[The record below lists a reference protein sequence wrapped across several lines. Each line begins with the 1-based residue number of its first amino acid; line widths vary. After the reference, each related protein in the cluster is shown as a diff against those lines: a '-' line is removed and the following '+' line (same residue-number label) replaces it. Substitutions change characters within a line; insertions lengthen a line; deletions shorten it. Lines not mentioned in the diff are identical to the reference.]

1 MFGCGK
7 GAGPGPSRE
16 LFMEASHSYGSYGQ
30 GYGALGISCPFVDV
44 HWMTLGSSFRDG
56 IYLVSL
62 FSLFADK
69 ETGELPKGNE
79 DGKVLCML
87 SSRSWIFF
95 IQAIQAYDISHPSN
109 QANLNS

>member
-56 IYLVSL
+56 IYSFHSSVCSQTKKRVNFQKAMKMAKSFACCQADHG
-62 FSLFADK
+62 FSSFRPFRLTTFHILQIK
-69 ETGELPKGNE
+69 Q
-79 DGKVLCML
+79 
-87 SSRSWIFF
+87 I
-95 IQAIQAYDISHPSN
+95 
-109 QANLNS
+109 

>member
-44 HWMTLGSSFRDG
+44 HWMTTRFTLQFVRRQRNG
-56 IYLVSL
+56 
-62 FSLFADK
+62 
-69 ETGELPKGNE
+69 
-79 DGKVLCML
+79 
-87 SSRSWIFF
+87 
-95 IQAIQAYDISHPSN
+95 
-109 QANLNS
+109 